1 MVTDIGLTATAE
13 VNDSNYLSTMLE
25 REQSK
30 IRVSERLR
38 ESEIQWIER
47 KREKEKKSIRVMC
60 SKISLREP

>member
-1 MVTDIGLTATAE
+1 MVTDFGLTATAE
-13 VNDSNYLSTMLE
+13 VNDGNYLSTMLE

-38 ESEIQWIER
+38 ERERQWREASER
-47 KREKEKKSIRVMC
+47 EKKSIRVMC

>member
-1 MVTDIGLTATAE
+1 MVTDFGLTATAE
-13 VNDSNYLSTMLE
+13 INDGNFLSTMLE

-38 ESEIQWIER
+38 ERERQWREASER
-47 KREKEKKSIRVMC
+47 EKKSIRVMC